1 MPAHKSIFI
10 NDIVTPKGRF
20 SFPHL
25 EKPDSTGQYADD
37 KYKVSILIPK
47 DADLTPLKKAVMQCA
62 KEAWP
67 KRNLKPTDLAHLP
80 LRDGDEK
87 ENLDGYPGHIY
98 ITAKSKKRR
107 RVVDVNRN
115 DIDPSEVYGGCYGR
129 LVLTAMSYEQ
139 GGKPGVTF
147 LLDIVQKLE
156 EGEPFGGGGANVS
169 VLDDGEFEGDT
180 SSGSSNDVD
189 GWGDDD
195 EGPEDLTND
204 PSESEE
210 DSGWF

>member
-1 MPAHKSIFI
+1 MPAHKSVFI
-10 NDIVTPKGRF
+10 NNVVTPKGRF

-25 EKPDSTGQYADD
+25 EKPDVGGQYSDD
-37 KYKVSILIPK
+37 KYKVTILIDK
-47 DADLTPLKKAVMQCA
+47 AEDLTAIKKAIMQCA

-67 KRNLKPTDLAHLP
+67 GKNIKPKDLAHLP

-87 ENLDGYPGHIY
+87 EHLDGYPGNY
-98 ITAKSKKRR
+98 FITAKSKKRR
-107 RVVDVNRN
+107 RCVDARRN

-156 EGEPFGGGGANVS
+156 DGESFGGGGANVD
-169 VLDDGEFEGDT
+169 VLDDGAYDDLAAADDGGDL
-180 SSGSSNDVD
+180 D
-189 GWGDDD
+189 GWGDEDD
-195 EGPEDLTND
+195 GPEA
-204 PSESEE
+204 E
-210 DSGWF
+210 DDWGDEPAF